1 MAINAAGTVTI
12 RAASGAQ
19 VGTVS
24 ADRTARAVALS
35 STRLVIERTAT
46 LDLHDP
52 ATGAA
57 VKTLTLGSA
66 AALRLADVSS
76 RLALLR
82 GAHRFVLI
90 RLSDGKPISFP
101 LRPGAAATLVGA
113 RLTEAGLFYA
123 YNTRAA
129 LPGRIVFE
137 PMGKLLARF

>member
-66 AALRLADVSS
+66 AAPPTIWASMVFRS
-76 RLALLR
+76 RL
-82 GAHRFVLI
+82 
-90 RLSDGKPISFP
+90 
-101 LRPGAAATLVGA
+101 
-113 RLTEAGLFYA
+113 
-123 YNTRAA
+123 
-129 LPGRIVFE
+129 
-137 PMGKLLARF
+137 